1 MSDAGARTLARAEI
15 VAIGTELV
23 SSPKPE
29 TNSLFIA
36 ERLNE
41 IGIEVAAKVV
51 VRDELDDVVA
61 VFRQALERSDVVIA
75 TGGLGPTDDDLTRLA
90 IARVLD
96 LPLDEDPRIVAD
108 LRERFAKRRLPMPAI
123 NLRQAQVLR
132 GAEVLP
138 NPQGSAPGQWI
149 AVKSQRVALL
159 PGPPR
164 EMTPMLV
171 DHVLPRLRE
180 LGGRH
185 RLFKRLVRVA
195 GGESAVEE
203 RVRALFGEWRRSA
216 VPIACTTLAAFGSV
230 ELHLTTRSDDAAA
243 AEEALDRAVDEL
255 RERLGDDVYSTAG
268 ETIEEVVGRQLL
280 ARGWRV
286 ALAESCTAGAVTAR
300 LVNVP
305 GSSAYVDCAAVTYSN
320 RAKSDMLGVPPE
332 TIAAHGAVSEP
343 VAAAMAVG
351 IRDRAGVDVGVAIT
365 GIAGPGGGTPEKP
378 VGTVVVAIAAPG
390 ADTLVKTLT
399 LPGGRAQVRH
409 VTTQSTLD
417 LLRRVLGSA
426 GSR

>member
-1 MSDAGARTLARAEI
+1 MALNALAEAYLELGQPNEALGCIAATLPLCQDRPYYLAQATLGLIRSDLISGSSQGVVAQARQVEEWSTRYSHFDHLASLALLQGHIVWDRGLAPPEWGSGSRAAFSHYQNACRFALRYNRYLLDEILQDSLSKTLPAIIPHCLAR
-15 VAIGTELV
+15 
-23 SSPKPE
+23 K
-29 TNSLFIA
+29 
-36 ERLNE
+36 
-41 IGIEVAAKVV
+41 
-51 VRDELDDVVA
+51 RDGRKMLEKLRDWWENDDT
-61 VFRQALERSDVVIA
+61 L
-75 TGGLGPTDDDLTRLA
+75 
-90 IARVLD
+90 VLD
-96 LPLDEDPRIVAD
+96 ERAARDREPGEGQRSFVARI
-108 LRERFAKRRLPMPAI
+108 
-123 NLRQAQVLR
+123 
-132 GAEVLP
+132 
-138 NPQGSAPGQWI
+138 
-149 AVKSQRVALL
+149 
-159 PGPPR
+159 
-164 EMTPMLV
+164 T
-171 DHVLPRLRE
+171 
-180 LGGRH
+180 
-185 RLFKRLVRVA
+185 
-195 GGESAVEE
+195 
-203 RVRALFGEWRRSA
+203 
-216 VPIACTTLAAFGSV
+216 
-230 ELHLTTRSDDAAA
+230 
-243 AEEALDRAVDEL
+243 EALDRAVDEL